1 MADKS
6 VAAALNRL
14 LKQHIFQQ
22 LINSQMVSRIYP
34 APQLA
39 NYKNAAERHTSAEYQ
54 NNTR

>member
-39 NYKNAAERHTSAEYQ
+39 NCKNAAERHTSAEYQ

>member
-22 LINSQMVSRIYP
+22 LINSQMISRIYP
-34 APQLA
+34 AQLA